1 MPSKTALIIVD
12 MLKCFFHP
20 TDKLPMPKN
29 MEKVAESNK
38 ILLDECRRRGIPV
51 IYSNDAFLP
60 AEAPID
66 HHFKLFGVHAIK
78 GTEGAEVIDL
88 LTPTEND
95 FVVEKKLYDGFFNTR
110 LDSVLRE
117 LGVNTVIVTGTW
129 TNGCVQHTVMGA
141 WMRLYQP
148 IVPEDAVTCPD
159 ENDQQ
164 GALRFMAKFYG
175 AKIVNLSEALD
186 IISKAA

>member
-20 TDKLPMPKN
+20 TEKLPMLKN

-38 ILLDECRRRGIPV
+38 ILLDECRQRGIPV

-66 HHFKLFGVHAIK
+66 HHFKLFGVYAIK

-88 LTPTEND
+88 LTPTKND
-95 FVVEKKLYDGFFNTR
+95 FVIEKKLYDGFFNTR

-117 LGVNTVIVTGTW
+117 LGVDTVSVTGTW

-141 WMRLYQP
+141 
-148 IVPEDAVTCPD
+148 
-159 ENDQQ
+159 
-164 GALRFMAKFYG
+164 
-175 AKIVNLSEALD
+175 
-186 IISKAA
+186 